1 MDLSQLASLEAR
13 LQRLD
18 DHHAALTERLH
29 AGLSRAELRRINGEL
44 RSIGAQI
51 SHLKNAC
58 GRLYN
63 SL

>member
-1 MDLSQLASLEAR
+1 MDLSELASLEAR

-18 DHHAALTERLH
+18 DQHTELSERLH

-51 SHLKNAC
+51 SHLRNAC
-58 GRLYN
+58 SRLYN